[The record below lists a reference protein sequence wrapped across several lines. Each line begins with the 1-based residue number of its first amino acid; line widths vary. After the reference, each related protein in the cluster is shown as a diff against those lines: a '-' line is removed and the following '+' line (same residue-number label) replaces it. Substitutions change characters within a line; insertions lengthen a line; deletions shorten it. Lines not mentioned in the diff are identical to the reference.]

1 MFREGVGIMSVK
13 VATIIQTIE
22 KIAPKKLAYDWD
34 NIGLLVGDPG
44 AEIDKILIT
53 LDVTDQ
59 VVEEAIENGAG
70 MIVSHHP
77 LIFKPIKNILWDNP
91 AGAILKKLIQKEIN
105 VYAAHTNL
113 DLCRNGVNQVLFEC
127 LGLEKKEILKVEVTE
142 KLFKFVVF
150 VPMSHVEQV
159 RLSMGDV
166 GAGWIGNYSHCSFGT
181 HGIGSFKP
189 LEGSNPY
196 IGDSGGKIEEV
207 EEMRL
212 ETIVSE
218 KLLNK
223 VIKAVITSH
232 PYEEVAYDIYPLTNS
247 GEEYGLGLVGVYT
260 DPLSKNEFLQILKE
274 RLQAPVLKVAGHLPE
289 KIEKVGVCGGSGGT
303 VIGRAAFK
311 GAQVFVTGDVS
322 YHQAQE
328 AENLGISV
336 IDAGHGITEKLIVP
350 IFASN
355 LNTEL
360 QMQKANVEIVVSKV
374 SSEPWIFI

>member
-1 MFREGVGIMSVK
+1 MSVK
-13 VATIIQTIE
+13 VATIVQTIE

-34 NIGLLVGDPG
+34 NVGLLVGNPKG
-44 AEIDKILIT
+44 ETDKILVS
-53 LDVTDQ
+53 LDVNEQ
-59 VVEEAIENGAG
+59 VVDEAIELRAG
-70 MIVSHHP
+70 MIISHHP

-91 AGAILKKLIQKEIN
+91 MGAVLKKLIQNEIS

-113 DLCRNGVNQVLFEC
+113 DLCRGGVNQALFEK
-127 LGLEKKEILKVEVTE
+127 LGLGHGEILKVESIE

-159 RLSMGDV
+159 KLSMGNA

-181 HGIGSFKP
+181 TGIGSFKP
-189 LEGSNPY
+189 LEGSSPY
-196 IGDSGGKIEEV
+196 VGRTGEIEEV

-212 ETIVSE
+212 ETIVPE

-223 VIKAVITSH
+223 VLKAVIKAH
-232 PYEEVAYDIYPLTNS
+232 PYEEVAYDLYPLANS
-247 GEEYGLGLVGVYT
+247 GEEYGLGLIGIYT
-260 DPLSKNEFLQILKE
+260 NPLSKNEFLKMLKE
-274 RLQAPVLKVAGHLPE
+274 CLQAPVLKIAGSLPE

-303 VIGRAAFK
+303 IINNAAIK

-328 AENLGISV
+328 AENLGVCV
-336 IDAGHGITEKLIVP
+336 IDAGHGITERLIVP

-355 LNTEL
+355 LDNEL
-360 QMQKANVEIVVSKV
+360 QNQKANVEVIVSKV
-374 SSEPWIFI
+374 NNEPWTYI